1 MTVGE
6 EPTISHKSGVH
17 MPSLFGHE
25 PRQYIREAI
34 MTDNFSGHGV
44 TDNGAPLIP
53 SQAHLAPLILTV
65 PGLGNSGPA
74 HWQTRWEEERSD
86 IQRVEL
92 GLWDRPQRNAWVNQ
106 LNLAIRNA
114 GRPVI
119 LVAHSLGCHAV
130 AWWAQMEQPA
140 YGNPVVG
147 ALLVAPAEVDSHPA
161 DARVTAFHP
170 TPIGL
175 LPFPSVL
182 VASRNDP
189 YIHFERALR
198 LGIFWGSTV
207 VDAGNAGH
215 INADSG
221 LEDWVYGQR
230 LLDRLIA
237 TAHGAPLDVPDYA
250 SDEGA
255 EDYDETG
262 DFLTGSLVH
271 THL

>member
-1 MTVGE
+1 MTE
-6 EPTISHKSGVH
+6 IS
-17 MPSLFGHE
+17 
-25 PRQYIREAI
+25 
-34 MTDNFSGHGV
+34 DNRGGHGV
-44 TDNGAPLIP
+44 TDNGAPLILP
-53 SQAHLAPLILTV
+53 PLILTV

-74 HWQTRWEEERSD
+74 HWQTRWEQDLDD
-86 IQRVEL
+86 IERVEL
-92 GLWDRPQRNAWVNQ
+92 GLWDKPQRNAWVNQ
-106 LNLAIRNA
+106 LNLAIRSA

-161 DARVTAFHP
+161 DARVAAFKP
-170 TPIGL
+170 SPIGL

-198 LGIFWGSTV
+198 LGIFWGSHV
-207 VDAGNAGH
+207 VDAGAAGH

-221 LEDWVYGQR
+221 LEDWRFGKN
-230 LLDRLIA
+230 LLARLIA
-237 TAHGAPLDVPDYA
+237 SANGAPLDVADYA
-250 SDEGA
+250 SQEEDD
-255 EDYDETG
+255 DYDSAA
-262 DFLTGSLVH
+262 DYVAGSLVH